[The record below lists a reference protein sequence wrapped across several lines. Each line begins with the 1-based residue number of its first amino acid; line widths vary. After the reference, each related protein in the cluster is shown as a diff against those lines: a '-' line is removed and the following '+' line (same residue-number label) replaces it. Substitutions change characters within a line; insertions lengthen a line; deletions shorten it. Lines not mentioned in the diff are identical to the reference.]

1 MLYPIKRAT
10 TASTWLLIL
19 IASWRVADA
28 TPAFP
33 GAEGF
38 GANAAGGR
46 GGTIV
51 HVSNLNDSG
60 SGSLRTAVSVA
71 NRTVVFDVSGTID
84 LASDLKITKSNIT
97 VAGQTAPGDGITLKR
112 RLFSVENTHDVI
124 VRFIRC
130 RPGDIGCP
138 TFQDDSFHF
147 VNA

>member
-1 MLYPIKRAT
+1 MLYFGSRRA
-10 TASTWLLIL
+10 AIPMGLLL
-19 IASWRVADA
+19 LAGWCAHA
-28 TPAFP
+28 APAFP
-33 GAEGF
+33 GAEGY

-60 SGSLRTAVSVA
+60 SGSLRTAVSAA

-84 LASDLKITKSNIT
+84 LATDLKITKSNIT

-124 VRFIRC
+124 VRF
-130 RPGDIGCP
+130 
-138 TFQDDSFHF
+138 
-147 VNA
+147 